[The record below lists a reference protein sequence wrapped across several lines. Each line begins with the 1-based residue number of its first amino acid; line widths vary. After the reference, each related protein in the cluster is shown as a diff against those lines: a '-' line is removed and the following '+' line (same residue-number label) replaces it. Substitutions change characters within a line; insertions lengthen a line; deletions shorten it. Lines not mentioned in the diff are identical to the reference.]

1 MWSAMPA
8 MILTSVEGDDPA
20 AEARARHK
28 AADLHVGKG
37 GAIPM
42 KQYHCGAC
50 STGVELV
57 QSTPPHP
64 QEVPTGWIFPLSL
77 KRVLLVDR
85 RQACQGRDRSQCDR
99 TG

>member
-57 QSTPPHP
+57 QSTPRTLRKSP
-64 QEVPTGWIFPLSL
+64 QGGYF
-77 KRVLLVDR
+77 R
-85 RQACQGRDRSQCDR
+85 
-99 TG
+99 